1 LFKPQKG
8 QESNV
13 KIQLSIDKFAIPLE
27 DLRNLLDR
35 STFWARN
42 RQLDDLQNMI
52 LFSDPVVSAWD
63 GSKLIGVARATTDGV
78 YRAMLWDVVVDPDYQ
93 SMGVGR
99 MLVEGVLA
107 HPLVAKVE
115 RIFLST
121 TYQQA
126 FYKKL
131 GFVEN
136 PATCMVLDRS
146 TTVSETVV
154 EVVEE
159 AVV

>member
-1 LFKPQKG
+1 M
-8 QESNV
+8 N
-13 KIQLSIDKFAIPLE
+13 IQLNTDKFAIPLE
-27 DLRNLLDR
+27 DLRDLFDR

-63 GSKLIGVARATTDGV
+63 RDNGEKLIGVARATTDGV

-93 SMGVGR
+93 GHGVGR
-99 MLVEGVLA
+99 LLVEGVLA

-121 TYQQA
+121 TYQQG
-126 FYKKL
+126 FYEKL

-146 TTVSETVV
+146 KTVSETVV

-159 AVV
+159 AVVS

>member
-1 LFKPQKG
+1 MLWKG
-8 QESNV
+8 QESTVN
-13 KIQLSIDKFAIPLE
+13 IQLSIDKFAIPLE
-27 DLRNLLDR
+27 DLRDLFDR
-35 STFWARN
+35 ATFWARD

-63 GSKLIGVARATTDGV
+63 GEQLVGVARATTDGV

-93 SMGVGR
+93 GYGVGR
-99 MLVEGVLA
+99 ALVEGVLA

-121 TYQQA
+121 TYQQG
-126 FYKKL
+126 FYEKL

-146 TTVSETVV
+146 KTVSETVV
-154 EVVEE
+154 EMVEE